1 MFRRLR
7 PPAVYVTEEVERDPR
22 CVRRVE
28 RILAAMD
35 CGHVERGVTDARLAE
50 IAEAE
55 GWSKGRRWGEVPCPA
70 DPPMVLNTLKNHHT
84 KAEREQ
90 RLARFPQLNA
100 ANLHGYFGFEYRADG
115 VPTWRKAEGR
125 VCQPAW
131 EFHTA
136 WGCPFRCAYCWFGSV
151 INVAVDIEDFLA
163 YAERRIRELNPPQ
176 TIYKWDNRTDI
187 NAFEPE
193 YDATRPMVE
202 FFARQKK
209 DYLLLYTGKS
219 DNVDF
224 MLGYPHNGQTIIQWS
239 VSARTQSTLIEPET
253 APWDRRIEAAAKCQ
267 EAGYHVRFRFS
278 PIIPVRGWRDE
289 NRELI
294 ELMFRRT
301 RPDVISLCMFGW
313 MDQAAARSCLDF
325 SLLDEE
331 FAAAMDSAA
340 PFLKG
345 KRYGPLPHEARAEI
359 YRFLIAEIRR
369 ERPDIPIALCLDT
382 PAMWAELRDE
392 VRQDADNYACVCGP
406 LCAPGNPQLAAMKKE
421 R

>member
-1 MFRRLR
+1 VFRRLK
-7 PPAVYVTEEVERDPR
+7 PPAVYVTEEVERDER

-28 RILAAMD
+28 RLLTAIDA
-35 CGHVERGVTDARLAE
+35 GRVERGVTDARLAE
-50 IAEAE
+50 IVEAE
-55 GWSKGRRWGEVPCPA
+55 DWSKGRRWGQMARPT
-70 DPPMVLNTLKNHHT
+70 DPPIVLNTLKNHHS
-84 KAEREQ
+84 KEERER
-90 RLARFPQLNA
+90 RLARFPQLA
-100 ANLHGYFGFEYRADG
+100 TACLHGYFGFEYRADG
-115 VPTWRKAEGR
+115 VPAWRKAEGR

-136 WGCPFRCAYCWFGSV
+136 WGCPFRCAYCWFGTL
-151 INVAVDIEDFLA
+151 INLAVDIEDFLA
-163 YAERRIRELNPPQ
+163 CADRRIRELQPPQ

-193 YDATRPMVE
+193 YDATRLMVE

-278 PIIPVRGWRDE
+278 PIIPVKGWREE

-313 MDQAAARSCLDF
+313 MDAETAAQCLDF
-325 SLLDEE
+325 GLLDEKYVP
-331 FAAAMDSAA
+331 AIAGAA

-359 YRFLIAEIRR
+359 HSFLIEELRR
-369 ERPDIPIALCLDT
+369 RSPDTPIALCLET
-382 PAMWAELRDE
+382 PAMWAELRDAI
-392 VRQDADNYACVCGP
+392 RQDPDNYVCVCGP
-406 LCAPGNPQLAAMKKE
+406 MCAPGHPRLAATGDH
-421 R
+421 